1 VTGPTLAEP
10 RPLEVVGGGAAP
22 PGTGAAGG
30 DGAAPTGGDGPSSV
44 GARWRTIPRRWR
56 IVLVV
61 VAAVAAGDAVVAVA
75 GSFGS
80 GGGTTSAGSSSSF
93 DPSAAGTQAMAELL
107 PRFGHAVSRLQAPV
121 AAGVVPVSS
130 TLVVADPVTWDA
142 GQTGALAAFLR
153 SGGHAVL
160 AGGPFNSSVLR
171 TLLGTGD
178 VPVITPVG
186 VASARAVGSAPEVA
200 GVSVVDADPGG
211 GAWATVGTTTPI
223 LAQEGA
229 TLAVVADVGAGRL
242 VLLASSSPLQ
252 NALLGD
258 ADNAAFAVDV
268 AGGPGRPV
276 VFDEYAHGFGAG
288 GLGALPLRWK
298 WALVLGALAVVL
310 WMWSAARRFG
320 PPEPAERA
328 LAPARVAYVD
338 GLAAVLAATDA
349 RRVGEAVAPVH
360 RAARSSLCRRLG
372 VPDDTSDAEVAV
384 VARAAGLS
392 DELVSTALAPP
403 TDKQH
408 ALAAGRAHSWL
419 DQEWR
424 SPS

>member
-1 VTGPTLAEP
+1 M
-10 RPLEVVGGGAAP
+10 
-22 PGTGAAGG
+22 
-30 DGAAPTGGDGPSSV
+30 
-44 GARWRTIPRRWR
+44 
-56 IVLVV
+56 
-61 VAAVAAGDAVVAVA
+61 VAVA

-80 GGGTTSAGSSSSF
+80 GGATTSEGSSSSF
-93 DPSAAGTQAMAELL
+93 DPSAVGTEAMANLL
-107 PRFGHAVSRLQAPV
+107 PRFGHAVSRLQVPI
-121 AAGVVPVSS
+121 AAITVPASS
-130 TLVVADPVTWDA
+130 TLVVADPVAWDSA
-142 GQTGALAAFLR
+142 QSAALVAFLR
-153 SGGHAVL
+153 SGGHVVL

-171 TLLGTGD
+171 TVLGTRD

-186 VASARAVGSAPEVA
+186 VVSAQAVGSAPEVA

-223 LAQEGA
+223 LRRGDAA
-229 TLAVVADVGAGRL
+229 LAVVADVGAGRL

-276 VFDEYAHGFGAG
+276 VFDRGPAHGFGAG

-320 PPEPAERA
+320 PPELAEHA
-328 LAPARVAYVD
+328 LPPPRVAYVD
-338 GLAAVLAATDA
+338 GLATVLAADGRLVEA
-349 RRVGEAVAPVH
+349 AAPLRRAT
-360 RAARSSLCRRLG
+360 RSSLCRRLG
-372 VPDDTSDAEVAV
+372 VPADATDAV
-384 VARAAGLS
+384 VASAARAAGLPE
-392 DELVSTALAPP
+392 ELVATALVPP
-403 TDKQH
+403 TDVQST
-408 ALAAGRAHSWL
+408 LAAGRAHAWL
-419 DQEWR
+419 ERERR